1 MPMNWLEIAQ
11 KIAESARTRLALNRK
26 RLQEILS
33 EKQRQT
39 QEPHSSAR

>member
-1 MPMNWLEIAQ
+1 MNWLEIAQ
-11 KIAESARTRLALNRK
+11 KIAESARARLALNRK

-39 QEPHSSAR
+39 QEPRSTAR